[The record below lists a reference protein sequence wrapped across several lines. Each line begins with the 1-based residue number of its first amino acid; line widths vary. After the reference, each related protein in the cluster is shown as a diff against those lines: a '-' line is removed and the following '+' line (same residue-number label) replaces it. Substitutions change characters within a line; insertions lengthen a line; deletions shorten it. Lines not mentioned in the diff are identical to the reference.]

1 MFFFYFAEPEKQFM
15 SIKKTGKKQTKR
27 GGRAGMFKL
36 LKPYKRMIVLL
47 VLFALIGN
55 AANLVIPRIIA
66 QGIDA
71 YSEGNY
77 VLKTILTEFLVAAAV
92 IFIFSV
98 MQTVVQTYASEKV
111 GFDLRKK
118 LSDKISKQSYAF
130 IQEANP
136 SKLLTNLTS
145 DMDSVKMFIS
155 LGVSSI
161 VSSVFMIIGT
171 SVFLIIIN
179 WKLAIP
185 VLLLIPSVGIS
196 FFYVLKKVRVLFL
209 RSREVVD
216 WLNRVI
222 NESILGSAIIRVINS
237 QQTEYRKFLNASA
250 EARDLG
256 ISIVTLFATLIP
268 LITFFGNLATLTI
281 LVLGGHLVISGHLS
295 LGDFAA
301 FNSYVAI
308 LIFPIIVIGFI
319 SNLIAQA
326 SASYERIE
334 GVLNAEETAD
344 TGTYN
349 KPLKGDIELKN
360 VSVVYDDKPALRN
373 VSFQIKSRS
382 RTAVIGPTAAG
393 KTQLLYL
400 LTGLIKPNSG
410 EVFFDGVRLNEY
422 NKEKFHNQ
430 IGIVFQDS
438 VMFNMSLLENIS
450 FSETVTDE
458 SLKKAIETAGLS
470 DFVDTLP
477 KRLDTIVSER
487 GTSLSGGQKQRI
499 MLARALALNPKILL
513 LDDFTARVDQQT
525 EQKILKNV
533 RLNYP
538 DLTLVSVTQ
547 KISPVKDFDQII
559 LLMEGEVVASGKH
572 ETLRS
577 TSPEYVQI
585 YESQKS
591 TSHYEMS
598 SGPEPEQIISVR
610 GKQASDTSKNN

>member
-1 MFFFYFAEPEKQFM
+1 M
-15 SIKKTGKKQTKR
+15 
-27 GGRAGMFKL
+27 GMLLL
-36 LKPYKRMIVLL
+36 LKPYKKMIFLL
-47 VLFALIGN
+47 ILFALVGN

-66 QGIDA
+66 HGIDSYTA
-71 YSEGNY
+71 DNY
-77 VLKTILTEFLVAAAV
+77 VLKTILIEFLIAAGT
-92 IFIFSV
+92 IFLFTV
-98 MQTVVQTYASEKV
+98 LQTVVQTYASEKV

-118 LSDKISKQSYAF
+118 LSDKISQQSYAF

-145 DMDSVKMFIS
+145 DMDSVKMFVS
-155 LGVSSI
+155 TGVASI

-171 SVFLIIIN
+171 SVFLLVIN
-179 WKLAIP
+179 WKLAIF
-185 VLLLIPSVGIS
+185 VLFLIPSVGVT
-196 FFYVLKKVRVLFL
+196 FFIILKKVRVLFV
-209 RSREVVD
+209 RSREVID

-222 NESILGSAIIRVINS
+222 NESILGAAIIRVINS
-237 QQTEYRKFLNASA
+237 QQIEYRKFLNASA

-268 LITFFGNLATLTI
+268 LITFFGNLATLAI
-281 LVLGGHLVISGHLS
+281 LVMGGHFVISEQLS

-301 FNSYVAI
+301 FNSYVTI

-334 GVLNAEETAD
+334 SVLNQEDTAD
-344 TGTYN
+344 TGTIE
-349 KPLKGDIELKN
+349 KELEGDVELRN
-360 VSVVYDDKPALRN
+360 VSVIYDDKPALKN
-373 VSFQIKSRS
+373 VSFRIEKGS
-382 RTAVIGPTAAG
+382 RTAIIGPTAAG

-400 LTGLIKPNSG
+400 LTGLIRPDNG
-410 EVFFDGVRLNEY
+410 EVLMDHININDFK
-422 NKEKFHNQ
+422 KEIFHHK

-438 VMFNMSLLENIS
+438 VMFNMTLRENIA

-458 SLKKAIETAGLS
+458 SLQKAIETAELKE
-470 DFVDTLP
+470 FVSTLP
-477 KRLDTIVSER
+477 KHLDTMVSER

-499 MLARALALNPKILL
+499 MLARALALDPKILL

-525 EQKILKNV
+525 EQKILRNV
-533 RLNYP
+533 RENYP
-538 DLTLVSVTQ
+538 DLTLISVTQ

-572 ETLRS
+572 DVLRS
-577 TSPEYVQI
+577 SSPEYVQI

-591 TSHYEMS
+591 TSHYEL
-598 SGPEPEQIISVR
+598 
-610 GKQASDTSKNN
+610 